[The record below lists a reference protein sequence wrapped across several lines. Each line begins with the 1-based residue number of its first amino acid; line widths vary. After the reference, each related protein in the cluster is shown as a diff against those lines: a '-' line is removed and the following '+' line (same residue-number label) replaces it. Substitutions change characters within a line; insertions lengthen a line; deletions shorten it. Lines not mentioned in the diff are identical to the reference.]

1 MVLSFAMTLLSRRF
15 EFQADEFAVKLE
27 AEGKLADG
35 TEKLKSALVQ
45 LQVDNLGF
53 PYSDWLYSTF
63 NYSHPPI
70 LDRLKGIDE
79 AKKKWGAKND

>member
-1 MVLSFAMTLLSRRF
+1 MTLLSRRF

-27 AEGKLADG
+27 VAGKLQNG
-35 TEKLKSALVQ
+35 GEKLKSALIQ
-45 LQVDNLGF
+45 LQIDNLGF

-70 LDRLKGIDE
+70 LDRLKGID
-79 AKKKWGAKND
+79 AARARLSKKSD

>member
-27 AEGKLADG
+27 QEGKLSDG
-35 TEKLKSALVQ
+35 CEKLKSSLVQ

-70 LDRLKGIDE
+70 LDRLRGIDE
-79 AKKKWGAKND
+79 ARARFSKSD